1 MPHLLPKKQNKIQ
14 PANKKASA
22 NFSGAK
28 IRSAHFSAGGIFVSG
43 LAGQRPRVQRFPA
56 ACTFPSGASRP
67 TSSIS
72 IHQPQRPTRQL
83 PNAFLQLRFSRRENT
98 RCIFGSIQNHRFRLG
113 RPIPPATILSIPAPQ
128 SSISQLP
135 SSRLGRPTPYITSHH
150 FFNIYKAPS
159 SPTYS
164 RRISA
169 ISTSPFHSSTH
180 LPFSIFYIAVNILPV
195 FAFPYL
201 HPTTFPTPSTSSV
214 LLPLLQPAGQTR
226 NVVSRAGAA
235 CKAADGAGEEP
246 AFLFFSFF
254 FYFFLLLSFLYP
266 FSSPWRRGFAATPS
280 FFFLLLFFFLFFLF
294 AFIFAFFFLLFSIY
308 FSSDFLFLFFLCPF
322 FLLFLSFY
330 FCSYLCFLFFIFI
343 FVFLLSFYFC
353 FSFSFFCLSFCFTFL
368 PSLLQSLSSL
378 SNRSPTIHFF
388 YSAANLSHSIQPL
401 PAAAKKKKNIGKRIH
416 GG

>member
-67 TSSIS
+67 
-72 IHQPQRPTRQL
+72 
-83 PNAFLQLRFSRRENT
+83 
-98 RCIFGSIQNHRFRLG
+98 
-113 RPIPPATILSIPAPQ
+113 IPPATILFIPALQ

-135 SSRLGRPTPYITSHH
+135 SSRLGRPMPYIPSHY

-159 SPTYS
+159 S

-169 ISTSPFHSSTH
+169 ISTLPLRPSTH
-180 LPFSIFYIAVNILPV
+180 LPFSLPFSIFYIGVSILPA

-201 HPTTFPTPSTSSV
+201 HPTTLPTSSISSV

-226 NVVSRAGAA
+226 NIVSRAGAA

-246 AFLFFSFF
+246 AFLFFLFF
-254 FYFFLLLSFLYP
+254 IFFCFSLFSLLSNLP
-266 FSSPWRRGFAATPS
+266 GAAASPRRLHFSFY
-280 FFFLLLFFFLFFLF
+280 FFFLFFLFIFVFFFLFAFVLLFVFSFCFF

-322 FLLFLSFY
+322 FFLLFLSFY
-330 FCSYLCFLFFIFI
+330 FCSYLCFFCIL
-343 FVFLLSFYFC
+343 FLLLL
-353 FSFSFFCLSFCFTFL
+353 LSL
-368 PSLLQSLSSL
+368 PS
-378 SNRSPTIHFF
+378 
-388 YSAANLSHSIQPL
+388 
-401 PAAAKKKKNIGKRIH
+401 
-416 GG
+416 

>member
-67 TSSIS
+67 
-72 IHQPQRPTRQL
+72 
-83 PNAFLQLRFSRRENT
+83 
-98 RCIFGSIQNHRFRLG
+98 
-113 RPIPPATILSIPAPQ
+113 IPPATILFIPALQ

-135 SSRLGRPTPYITSHH
+135 SSRLGRPMPYIPSHY

-159 SPTYS
+159 S

-169 ISTSPFHSSTH
+169 ISTLPLRPSTH
-180 LPFSIFYIAVNILPV
+180 LPFSLPFSIFYIGVSILPA

-201 HPTTFPTPSTSSV
+201 HPTTLPTSSISSV

-226 NVVSRAGAA
+226 NIVSRAGAA

-246 AFLFFSFF
+246 AFLFFLFF
-254 FYFFLLLSFLYP
+254 IFFCFSLFSLLSNLP
-266 FSSPWRRGFAATPS
+266 GAAASPRRLHFSFY
-280 FFFLLLFFFLFFLF
+280 FFFLFFLF
-294 AFIFAFFFLLFSIY
+294 IFVFFFLFAFVFLFIFAFCFFLL
-308 FSSDFLFLFFLCPF
+308 L
-322 FLLFLSFY
+322 FLLFLF
-330 FCSYLCFLFFIFI
+330 LLFFS
-343 FVFLLSFYFC
+343 L
-353 FSFSFFCLSFCFTFL
+353 FFF
-368 PSLLQSLSSL
+368 
-378 SNRSPTIHFF
+378 
-388 YSAANLSHSIQPL
+388 
-401 PAAAKKKKNIGKRIH
+401 
-416 GG
+416 

>member
-1 MPHLLPKKQNKIQ
+1 MSGLSRECRTCCRKSRIKFSRQTKKQARIFQARKYEVHIFQ
-14 PANKKASA
+14 QEAS
-22 NFSGAK
+22 
-28 IRSAHFSAGGIFVSG
+28 
-43 LAGQRPRVQRFPA
+43 LFPA
-56 ACTFPSGASRP
+56 WPASTFPSGAS
-67 TSSIS
+67 
-72 IHQPQRPTRQL
+72 
-83 PNAFLQLRFSRRENT
+83 
-98 RCIFGSIQNHRFRLG
+98 

-201 HPTTFPTPSTSSV
+201 HLTTFPMPSTSSV

-246 AFLFFSFF
+246 AFLFFLSF
-254 FYFFLLLSFLYP
+254 FYFFLLLSFLSP
-266 FSSPWRRGFAATPS
+266 FPSPWRRGFAATPS
-280 FFFLLLFFFLFFLF
+280 LFFSFLSFFFSFLFFSFLLFSFIFLFLLPSFFIFLLPLFFLF
-294 AFIFAFFFLLFSIY
+294 SPASNLFYAHHFFLFCFSYPSHSNLFPVHRQPLAGHSSFFFFSSFFIPLLYSPALFSLPSVSHFFFFFLLF
-308 FSSDFLFLFFLCPF
+308 
-322 FLLFLSFY
+322 FLS
-330 FCSYLCFLFFIFI
+330 STIFP
-343 FVFLLSFYFC
+343 
-353 FSFSFFCLSFCFTFL
+353 T
-368 PSLLQSLSSL
+368 LSS
-378 SNRSPTIHFF
+378 SP
-388 YSAANLSHSIQPL
+388 
-401 PAAAKKKKNIGKRIH
+401 PAAVKRRKKIGKRILRERDGLPGENGQREERQRDGMEPR
-416 GG
+416 GGGMEGVRKRCILCGKE